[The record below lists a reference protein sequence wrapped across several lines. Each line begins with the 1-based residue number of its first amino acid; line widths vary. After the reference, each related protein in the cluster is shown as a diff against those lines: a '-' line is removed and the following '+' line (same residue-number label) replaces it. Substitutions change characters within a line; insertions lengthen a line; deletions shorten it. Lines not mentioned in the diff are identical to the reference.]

1 MNKAICI
8 GFHKTGTSSIGRV
21 FRLLGIKE
29 HSSYKPR
36 DQAFVEKLRL
46 GDLDELLEVA
56 ASADALRDNPWP
68 LFYRELDNAF
78 PDSRFILTVRDT
90 QSWIRSVSNHFG
102 NQENPHSPMREWI
115 YGYGTPTDHATAYI
129 ERYERHQREVAE
141 YFSGRENDLL
151 TVDLSK
157 GDPLKSICR
166 FLGRRKPWFKRMP
179 HKNRRLT

>member
-1 MNKAICI
+1 MKKAICI

-29 HSSYKPR
+29 HGRYKTR
-36 DQAFVEKLRL
+36 DRDFVENLRL
-46 GDLDELLEVA
+46 GNLDELLEVA
-56 ASADALRDNPWP
+56 ASFEGLRDNPWP
-68 LFYRELDNAF
+68 LFYRELDEAF
-78 PDSRFILTVRDT
+78 PNSRFILTVRDT

-102 NQENPHSPMREWI
+102 NQEDSLSPMREWI
-115 YGYGTPTDHATAYI
+115 YGYGTPTGHAPVYI
-129 ERYERHQREVAE
+129 ERYERHQREVLE
-141 YFSGRENDLL
+141 YFRGREKDLL